1 MDMDPMSERL
11 TPTIHTSAS
20 EASLLML
27 CLQLCVFS
35 ESLLTGVKYNVVV
48 PDPGSKAIIRVDS

>member
-1 MDMDPMSERL
+1 MDMDPVSEYL
-11 TPTIHTSAS
+11 TTTLQASAS

-48 PDPGSKAIIRVDS
+48 PDLGSKAVIRVDS